1 MNIEQSKYLNH
12 LTIETATKLLEKF
25 RYDPERADEKSA
37 EAFFAF
43 RKCWEMVYPGEYILR
58 QYMSWGVH
66 YSFIDCDGNGMV
78 LPGDPASY

>member
-43 RKCWEMVYPGEYILR
+43 RKCWEMVYPGEYIQR
-58 QYMSWGVH
+58 QNFRVECATHSSIV
-66 YSFIDCDGNGMV
+66 MV
-78 LPGDPASY
+78 M